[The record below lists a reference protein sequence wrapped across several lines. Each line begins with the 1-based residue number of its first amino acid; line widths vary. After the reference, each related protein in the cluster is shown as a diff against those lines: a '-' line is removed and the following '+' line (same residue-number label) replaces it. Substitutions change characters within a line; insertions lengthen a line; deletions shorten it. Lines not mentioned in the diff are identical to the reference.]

1 MLGSPAWCRLVP
13 AGRGVRELRAAS
25 GLHSASVVHRIFDLC
40 AVSPSPSAGAV
51 NSIVY
56 DFLVHRIFDLCAVS
70 PSPYAG
76 AVYSISDFLCSYD
89 LPQRLAT

>member
-1 MLGSPAWCRLVP
+1 MAVGGGGAALR
-13 AGRGVRELRAAS
+13 RGFDAQRAAARKS
-25 GLHSASVVHRIFDLC
+25 PSVVHRIFDLC

>member
-1 MLGSPAWCRLVP
+1 M
-13 AGRGVRELRAAS
+13 
-25 GLHSASVVHRIFDLC
+25 HRIFDLC

>member
-1 MLGSPAWCRLVP
+1 MY
-13 AGRGVRELRAAS
+13 
-25 GLHSASVVHRIFDLC
+25 RIFDLC

-56 DFLVHRIFDLCAVS
+56 DFPVRRIFDLCAVS
-70 PSPYAG
+70 PLPYAG

-89 LPQRLAT
+89 PAQRPAT